1 MEPLNQRT
9 EDPIAELK
17 LTVDSMNWW
26 KIINLIPKVK
36 QIAFLDVSPVYIMVV
51 LSNNTRY
58 KLRFESKELR
68 RSFFADLS
76 EKLLRNNNACSWDS

>member
-1 MEPLNQRT
+1 MEPMNQQNENT
-9 EDPIAELK
+9 ITDLK

-26 KIINLIPKVK
+26 KVINLIPKVK
-36 QIAFLDVSPVYIMVV
+36 QITFLDVSPVYIMVV

-58 KLRFESKELR
+58 KLRFESRELR

>member
-26 KIINLIPKVK
+26 KVINLIPKVK

>member
-1 MEPLNQRT
+1 MNQQNENT
-9 EDPIAELK
+9 VTDIK

-26 KIINLIPKVK
+26 KVINLIPKVK
-36 QIAFLDVSPVYIMVV
+36 QITFLDVSPVYIMVV

-58 KLRFESKELR
+58 KLRFESRELR

-76 EKLLRNNNACSWDS
+76 EKLLRSNNACSWDS